1 MVILS
6 STARSTPV
14 ATTNPTTDP
23 RGSAAAE
30 KSGSAFSGRLHVA
43 VARSF
48 TMIRRVC
55 AAMECY
61 IANRL
66 DLTPFAAAVATSTTT
81 RLRSV
86 VAIVLASPT
95 RPILL
100 PTIRLS
106 RCMVAVDLVRLRA
119 SLST

>member
-23 RGSAAAE
+23 RGSVAAE

-43 VARSF
+43 VGRSF
-48 TMIRRVC
+48 TMIRRAG
-55 AAMECY
+55 AAMECC
-61 IANRL
+61 IAHRL

-81 RLRSV
+81 RIRSA
-86 VAIVLASPT
+86 VAIVLDSPT
-95 RPILL
+95 RHILL
-100 PTIRLS
+100 PTMRPS
-106 RCMVAVDLVRLRA
+106 RR
-119 SLST
+119 